1 MLIAFL
7 KIDCFSKKQPQI
19 KQKMKVSS
27 EKSNKNNP
35 HPKLSKQKLCIVDQV
50 VKSGRPNMDV
60 PDLGS

>member
-7 KIDCFSKKQPQI
+7 KLDCFRKKQPQI

-35 HPKLSKQKLCIVDQV
+35 HPKFYKQKPCIVDQA
-50 VKSGRPNMDV
+50 VKSGRPNMDA
-60 PDLGS
+60 PDLRS